1 MSSSRLV
8 YRSER
13 ASVPR
18 GLPLVILLT
27 GFIDAG
33 RAVASAS
40 RHVLDSTHHERV
52 WTFDNDELL
61 DYRARRPTFTFERTH
76 LTEYR
81 PPELL
86 LRLVTDELG
95 SQFLL
100 LSGYEPD
107 YRWEAAAEAVV
118 GAIEQFDVSST
129 SWVHSIPMP
138 VPHTRPQAMTMS
150 GNRDELIEAYS
161 IWRPTTEVPGTFV
174 HLVEYMLCQVGAPV
188 AGAVL
193 LVPHY
198 LADAEYPVAT
208 VGVLDAITTMTGI
221 TFRSDALR
229 ESGREFLTEVG
240 EQVSS
245 NDELA
250 ELVSNLE
257 ARHDNYMAENSP
269 PSPFIDGE
277 GKVPS
282 ADTIGAE
289 LERFLRMRGSTDE

>member
-1 MSSSRLV
+1 LV
-8 YRSER
+8 YRTEGVD
-13 ASVPR
+13 VPA

-33 RAVASAS
+33 RAVVSAS
-40 RHVLDSTHHERV
+40 RHVLDSTRHERV

-81 PPELL
+81 PPELV

-118 GAIEQFDVSST
+118 SAIEQFRVSST
-129 SWVHSIPMP
+129 SWVHAIPMP
-138 VPHTRPQAMTMS
+138 VPHTRAQAMTMS
-150 GNRDELIEAYS
+150 GNRADLIDAYS

-174 HLVEYMLCQVGAPV
+174 HLVEFMLCQLGAPV
-188 AGAVL
+188 AGSVL

-198 LADAEYPVAT
+198 LADSEYPVAT
-208 VGVLDAITTMTGI
+208 LGVLDAITTMTGI
-221 TFRSDALR
+221 TFHSEELR
-229 ESGREFLTEVG
+229 ERGREFLSEVAD
-240 EQVSS
+240 QVSQ

-250 ELVSNLE
+250 ELVNNLE
-257 ARHDNYMAENSP
+257 ARHDNYMSENAP
-269 PSPFIDGE
+269 PSPFVDDE

-282 ADTIGAE
+282 ADSIGAE
-289 LERFLRMRGSTDE
+289 LERFLRTQGNSDG

>member
-1 MSSSRLV
+1 LV
-8 YRSER
+8 YRTEGVD
-13 ASVPR
+13 VPP

-33 RAVASAS
+33 RAVVSAS
-40 RHVLDSTHHERV
+40 RHVLDSTRHERV

-81 PPELL
+81 PPELV

-118 GAIEQFDVSST
+118 SAIEQFQVSST
-129 SWVHSIPMP
+129 SWVHAIPMP
-138 VPHTRPQAMTMS
+138 VPHTRAQAMTMS
-150 GNRDELIEAYS
+150 GNRADLIDAYS

-174 HLVEYMLCQVGAPV
+174 HLVEFMLCQLGAPV
-188 AGAVL
+188 AGSVL

-198 LADAEYPVAT
+198 LADSEYPVAT
-208 VGVLDAITTMTGI
+208 LGVLDAITTMTGI
-221 TFRSDALR
+221 TFHSEELR
-229 ESGREFLTEVG
+229 ERGREFLSEVAD
-240 EQVSS
+240 QVSQ

-250 ELVSNLE
+250 ELVKNLE
-257 ARHDNYMAENSP
+257 ARHDNYMSENAP
-269 PSPFIDGE
+269 PSPFVDDE
-277 GKVPS
+277 GKVLS
-282 ADTIGAE
+282 ADSIGAE
-289 LERFLRMRGSTDE
+289 LERFLRTQGNSDG

>member
-1 MSSSRLV
+1 MSTARRV
-8 YRSER
+8 YRSEGV
-13 ASVPR
+13 SVPA

-33 RAVASAS
+33 RSVASAS
-40 RHVLDSTHHERV
+40 RHILDCSRHERV

-81 PPELL
+81 PPELV

-107 YRWEAAAEAVV
+107 YRWEAAAEAVLS
-118 GAIEQFDVSST
+118 AIEQFDVSST
-129 SWVHSIPMP
+129 SWVHAIPMP

-150 GNRDELIEAYS
+150 GNRDELIDAYS

-174 HLVEYMLCQVGAPV
+174 HLVEFMLCQVDAPV

-198 LADAEYPVAT
+198 LADSEYPVAT
-208 VGVLDAITTMTGI
+208 VGALDAITTMTGI
-221 TFRSDALR
+221 TFPSDALR
-229 ESGREFLTEVG
+229 ENGREFLADVAD
-240 EQVSS
+240 QVAQ

-269 PSPFIDGE
+269 PSPFVDDDG
-277 GKVPS
+277 KIPS
-282 ADTIGAE
+282 AETLGAE
-289 LERFLRMRGSTDE
+289 LEKFLRTRGTADE

>member
-1 MSSSRLV
+1 MV
-8 YRSER
+8 YRTEGVD
-13 ASVPR
+13 VPA

-33 RAVASAS
+33 RAVVSAS
-40 RHVLDSTHHERV
+40 RHVLDSTRHERV

-81 PPELL
+81 PPELV

-118 GAIEQFDVSST
+118 SAIEQFRVSST
-129 SWVHSIPMP
+129 SWVHAIPMP
-138 VPHTRPQAMTMS
+138 VPHTRAQAMTMS
-150 GNRDELIEAYS
+150 GNRADLIDAYS

-174 HLVEYMLCQVGAPV
+174 HLVEFMLCQLGAPV
-188 AGAVL
+188 AGSVL

-198 LADAEYPVAT
+198 LADSEYPVAT
-208 VGVLDAITTMTGI
+208 LGVLDAITTMTGI
-221 TFRSDALR
+221 TFHSEELR
-229 ESGREFLTEVG
+229 ERGREFLSEVAD
-240 EQVSS
+240 QVSQ

-250 ELVSNLE
+250 ELVNNLGHDTTTTCQRTPRRPHSLMMK
-257 ARHDNYMAENSP
+257 ARCPVLIPLGLNWSVF
-269 PSPFIDGE
+269 S
-277 GKVPS
+277 
-282 ADTIGAE
+282 
-289 LERFLRMRGSTDE
+289 ERKGTRTVECPC

>member
-1 MSSSRLV
+1 MV
-8 YRSER
+8 YRTEGVD
-13 ASVPR
+13 VPA

-33 RAVASAS
+33 RAVVSAS
-40 RHVLDSTHHERV
+40 RHVLDSTRHERV

-81 PPELL
+81 PPELV

-118 GAIEQFDVSST
+118 SAIEQFHVSST
-129 SWVHSIPMP
+129 SWVHAIPMP
-138 VPHTRPQAMTMS
+138 VPHTRAQAMTMS
-150 GNRDELIEAYS
+150 GNRADLIDAYS

-174 HLVEYMLCQVGAPV
+174 HLVEFMLCQLGAPV
-188 AGAVL
+188 AGSVL

-198 LADAEYPVAT
+198 LADSEYPVAT
-208 VGVLDAITTMTGI
+208 LGVLDAITTMTGI
-221 TFRSDALR
+221 TFHSEALR
-229 ESGREFLTEVG
+229 ERGREFLAEVAD
-240 EQVSS
+240 QVSQ

-250 ELVSNLE
+250 ELVTNLE
-257 ARHDNYMAENSP
+257 GRHDNYMSENAP
-269 PSPFIDGE
+269 PSPFVDDE

-282 ADTIGAE
+282 ADSIGAE
-289 LERFLRMRGSTDE
+289 LERFLRTRGNSDG

>member
-1 MSSSRLV
+1 VSAARLV
-8 YRSER
+8 YRTEGVD
-13 ASVPR
+13 VPA

-33 RAVASAS
+33 RAVVSAS
-40 RHVLDSTHHERV
+40 RHVLDSTRHERV

-81 PPELL
+81 PPELV

-118 GAIEQFDVSST
+118 SAIEQFRVSST
-129 SWVHSIPMP
+129 SWVHAIPMP
-138 VPHTRPQAMTMS
+138 VPHTRAQAMTMS
-150 GNRDELIEAYS
+150 GNRADLIDAYS

-174 HLVEYMLCQVGAPV
+174 HLVEFMLCQLGAPV
-188 AGAVL
+188 AGSVL

-198 LADAEYPVAT
+198 LADSEYPVAT
-208 VGVLDAITTMTGI
+208 LGVLDAITTMTGI
-221 TFRSDALR
+221 TFHSEELR
-229 ESGREFLTEVG
+229 ERGREFLSEVAD
-240 EQVSS
+240 QVSH

-250 ELVSNLE
+250 ELVNNLE
-257 ARHDNYMAENSP
+257 ARHDNYMSENAP
-269 PSPFIDGE
+269 PSPFVDDE

-282 ADTIGAE
+282 ADSIGAE
-289 LERFLRMRGSTDE
+289 LERFLRTQGNSDG

>member
-1 MSSSRLV
+1 MSTGRLV
-8 YRSER
+8 YRNEGTF
-13 ASVPR
+13 VPP

-33 RAVASAS
+33 RAVAAAS
-40 RHVLDSTHHERV
+40 RHILDSTSHERV

-61 DYRARRPTFTFERTH
+61 DYRARRPTFTFEQTH

-81 PPELL
+81 PPELA

-100 LSGYEPD
+100 LTGYEPD

-118 GAIEQFDVSST
+118 RAIEEFDISST
-129 SWVHSIPMP
+129 SWVHAIPMP

-150 GNRDELIEAYS
+150 GNREDLIETYS

-174 HLVEYMLCQVGAPV
+174 HLVEYMLCQIGAPV
-188 AGAVL
+188 SGAVL

-198 LADAEYPVAT
+198 LADSEYPVAT
-208 VGVLDAITTMTGI
+208 VGVLDAITTMAGI

-229 ESGREFLTEVG
+229 EEGREFLTDVAD
-240 EQVSS
+240 QVSQ

-250 ELVSNLE
+250 ELVANLE
-257 ARHDNYMAENSP
+257 KRHDKFIAENTP
-269 PSPFIDGE
+269 PSPFVDDE
-277 GKVPS
+277 GKIPS
-282 ADTIGAE
+282 AESIGAE
-289 LERFLRMRGSTDE
+289 LERFLRTRGTTDD

>member
-1 MSSSRLV
+1 VSAARLV
-8 YRSER
+8 YRTEGVD
-13 ASVPR
+13 VPA

-33 RAVASAS
+33 RAVVSAS
-40 RHVLDSTHHERV
+40 RHVLDSTRHERV

-81 PPELL
+81 PPELV

-118 GAIEQFDVSST
+118 SAIEQFRVSST
-129 SWVHSIPMP
+129 SWVHAIPMP
-138 VPHTRPQAMTMS
+138 VPHTRAQAMTMS
-150 GNRDELIEAYS
+150 GNRADLIDAYS

-174 HLVEYMLCQVGAPV
+174 HLVEFMLCQLGAPV
-188 AGAVL
+188 AGSVL

-198 LADAEYPVAT
+198 LADSEYPVAT
-208 VGVLDAITTMTGI
+208 LGVLDAITTMTGI
-221 TFRSDALR
+221 TFHSEELR
-229 ESGREFLTEVG
+229 ERGREFLSEVAD
-240 EQVSS
+240 QVSQ

-250 ELVSNLE
+250 ELVNNLE
-257 ARHDNYMAENSP
+257 ARHDNYMSENAP
-269 PSPFIDGE
+269 PSPFVDDE

-282 ADTIGAE
+282 ADSIGAE
-289 LERFLRMRGSTDE
+289 LERFLRTQGNSDG

>member
-1 MSSSRLV
+1 M
-8 YRSER
+8 YRNEGTF
-13 ASVPR
+13 VPP

-33 RAVASAS
+33 RAVAAAS
-40 RHVLDSTHHERV
+40 RHILDSTSHERV

-61 DYRARRPTFTFERTH
+61 DYRARRPTFTFEQTH

-81 PPELL
+81 PPELA

-100 LSGYEPD
+100 LTGYEPD

-118 GAIEQFDVSST
+118 RAIEEFDISST
-129 SWVHSIPMP
+129 SWVHAIPMP

-150 GNRDELIEAYS
+150 GNREDLIETYS

-174 HLVEYMLCQVGAPV
+174 HLVEYMLCQIGAPV
-188 AGAVL
+188 SGAVL

-198 LADAEYPVAT
+198 LADSEYPVAT
-208 VGVLDAITTMTGI
+208 VGVLDAITTMAGI

-229 ESGREFLTEVG
+229 EEGREFLTDVAD
-240 EQVSS
+240 QVSQ

-250 ELVSNLE
+250 ELVANLE
-257 ARHDNYMAENSP
+257 KRHDNFMAENTP
-269 PSPFIDGE
+269 PSPFVDDE
-277 GKVPS
+277 GKIPS
-282 ADTIGAE
+282 AESIGAE
-289 LERFLRMRGSTDE
+289 LERFLRTRGTTDE

>member
-1 MSSSRLV
+1 MV
-8 YRSER
+8 YRTEGVD
-13 ASVPR
+13 VPA

-33 RAVASAS
+33 RAVVSAS
-40 RHVLDSTHHERV
+40 RHVLDSTRHERV

-81 PPELL
+81 PPELV

-118 GAIEQFDVSST
+118 SAIEQFRVSST
-129 SWVHSIPMP
+129 SWVHAIPMP
-138 VPHTRPQAMTMS
+138 VPHTRAQAMTMS
-150 GNRDELIEAYS
+150 GNRADLIDAYS

-174 HLVEYMLCQVGAPV
+174 HLVEFMLCQLGAPV
-188 AGAVL
+188 AGSVL

-198 LADAEYPVAT
+198 LADSEYPVAT
-208 VGVLDAITTMTGI
+208 LGVLDAITTMTGI
-221 TFRSDALR
+221 TFHSEELR
-229 ESGREFLTEVG
+229 ERGREFLSEVAD
-240 EQVSS
+240 QVSQ

-250 ELVSNLE
+250 ELVNNLE
-257 ARHDNYMAENSP
+257 ARHDNYMSENAP
-269 PSPFIDGE
+269 PSPFVDDE

-282 ADTIGAE
+282 ADSLGAE
-289 LERFLRMRGSTDE
+289 LERFLRTQGNSDG

>member
-1 MSSSRLV
+1 
-8 YRSER
+8 
-13 ASVPR
+13 
-18 GLPLVILLT
+18 LT

-33 RAVASAS
+33 RAVAAAS
-40 RHVLDSTHHERV
+40 RHILDSTSHERV

-61 DYRARRPTFTFERTH
+61 DYRARRPTFTFEQTH

-81 PPELL
+81 PPELA

-100 LSGYEPD
+100 LTGYEPD

-118 GAIEQFDVSST
+118 RAIEEFDISST
-129 SWVHSIPMP
+129 SWVHAIPMP

-150 GNRDELIEAYS
+150 GNREDLIETYS

-174 HLVEYMLCQVGAPV
+174 HLVEYMLCQIGAPV
-188 AGAVL
+188 SGAVL

-198 LADAEYPVAT
+198 LADSEYPVAT
-208 VGVLDAITTMTGI
+208 VGVLDAITTMAGI

-229 ESGREFLTEVG
+229 EEGREFLTDVAD
-240 EQVSS
+240 QVSQ

-250 ELVSNLE
+250 ELVANLE
-257 ARHDNYMAENSP
+257 KRHDKFIAENTP
-269 PSPFIDGE
+269 PSPFVDDE
-277 GKVPS
+277 GKIPS
-282 ADTIGAE
+282 AESIGAE
-289 LERFLRMRGSTDE
+289 LERFLRTRGTTDD